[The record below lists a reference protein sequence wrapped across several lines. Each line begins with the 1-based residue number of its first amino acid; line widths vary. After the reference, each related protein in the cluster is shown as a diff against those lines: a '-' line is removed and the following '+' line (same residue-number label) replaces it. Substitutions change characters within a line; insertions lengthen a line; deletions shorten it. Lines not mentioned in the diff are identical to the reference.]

1 MISSL
6 HIKEAI
12 CSLVEGKDLAYD
24 QAFLAMEEVM
34 SGLATESQIGAFLT
48 ALRMK
53 GETVGEICALA
64 QKMREKATRINP
76 RIHRGNLSGKKR
88 LTDTCGTG
96 GAKLKTFN
104 VSTISALVVS
114 GAGVPVAKHGNR
126 SATSK
131 CGSADL
137 LERLGVNIM
146 ANAGDV
152 ERSIENCGIG
162 FIFAPTFHPAMRYA
176 ARSRKEIGIRSV
188 FNILGPLT
196 NPAPTEAQVVG
207 VCEES
212 LVRIVAEVLKKLGL
226 KNVIVCHGLEGLDE
240 ISVIGKTHIAH
251 LHEDGTITEG
261 EISPATFGLKL
272 RKYEE
277 IASSITSRGDRK
289 EDEYAGL
296 ALKILASSDLRNS
309 KKHEQE
315 EEAAHLDM
323 VLANSSAALVV
334 SGAADNFLEGIEIA
348 RNSINSG
355 MAFEKLVSLIK
366 CSNGSTETIESF
378 LAHAT

>member
-114 GAGVPVAKHGNR
+114 GA
-126 SATSK
+126 
-131 CGSADL
+131 
-137 LERLGVNIM
+137 
-146 ANAGDV
+146 
-152 ERSIENCGIG
+152 
-162 FIFAPTFHPAMRYA
+162 
-176 ARSRKEIGIRSV
+176 
-188 FNILGPLT
+188 
-196 NPAPTEAQVVG
+196 
-207 VCEES
+207 
-212 LVRIVAEVLKKLGL
+212 
-226 KNVIVCHGLEGLDE
+226 
-240 ISVIGKTHIAH
+240 
-251 LHEDGTITEG
+251 
-261 EISPATFGLKL
+261 
-272 RKYEE
+272 
-277 IASSITSRGDRK
+277 
-289 EDEYAGL
+289 
-296 ALKILASSDLRNS
+296 
-309 KKHEQE
+309 
-315 EEAAHLDM
+315 
-323 VLANSSAALVV
+323 
-334 SGAADNFLEGIEIA
+334 ADNFLEGIEIA

>member
-53 GETVGEICALA
+53 GETVGEISALA

-76 RIHRGNLSGKKR
+76 RGNFSGKKR

-96 GAKLKTFN
+96 GANLKTFN

-137 LERLGVNIM
+137 LERLGVNIV
-146 ANAGDV
+146 ANASDV

-162 FIFAPTFHPAMRYA
+162 FIFAPTFHPAMKYV

-196 NPAPTEAQVVG
+196 NPAPIEAQVVG
-207 VCEES
+207 VYEES

-272 RKYEE
+272 WKYED
-277 IASSITSRGDRK
+277 IASPYTSRGDRK
-289 EDEYAGL
+289 EDECAGL
-296 ALKILASSDLRNS
+296 ALKILTSSDLKNN
-309 KKHEQE
+309 KKQSGHEQE
-315 EEAAHLDM
+315 EESAHLDM
-323 VLANSSAALVV
+323 VLVNSSAALVV

-366 CSNGSTETIESF
+366 YSNGSTETIESF